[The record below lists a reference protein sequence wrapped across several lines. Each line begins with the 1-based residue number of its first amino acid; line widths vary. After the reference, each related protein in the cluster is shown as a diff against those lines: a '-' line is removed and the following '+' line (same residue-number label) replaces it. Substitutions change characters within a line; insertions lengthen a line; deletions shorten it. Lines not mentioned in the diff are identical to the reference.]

1 MSELST
7 AATAKSLYR
16 FTMTV
21 FVAYKV
27 FCVCVQGFQYTD
39 SDQTVMWQAAMDMAG
54 GDFHNL
60 FWYGQTYSSNLESLL
75 AVPLLWLKV
84 PVYYALP
91 IVSGLLSL
99 LPVVLFADI
108 AARNGRM
115 MGAVFV
121 LLFSL
126 SFPAE
131 HWQTAMLSRGFI
143 QGIACVSLGIYI
155 IYRTRMS
162 VMFSLAGLLIAG
174 GIWQNP
180 NAVFLLCAIPLMLH
194 RFRPLS
200 RITIALSGAVAATL
214 MWFALRA
221 LAIRHMEYVVHP
233 EPAFEWSFQQVGNQ
247 FNNLDRF
254 ISHTLPLGLS
264 AIFILFLYLY
274 IIPKNLKI
282 YATLLFIVC
291 IFIFISGFKKTA
303 DYSDNIFFGPGRFI
317 LSLPYLLLLIL
328 AFSEKDTLNI
338 NSKIMKALILLLFV
352 FFSFDFSNK
361 SNIQFMCR
369 EYGPVFAEKI
379 SELNKNCDEIKR
391 ISDENQ
397 VEFILMGDHY
407 MLETITCGCRG
418 FIRDFPV
425 ALRPKYER
433 RGWLWAQYGKQIP
446 GKVLLL
452 ESHQTEDTLK
462 QNWMVK
468 RVEVRGNGYILTT
481 GNKTNKE
488 IMQTLFPSEHF
499 H

>member
-1 MSELST
+1 MSEHSAST
-7 AATAKSLYR
+7 SPKSLYR
-16 FTMTV
+16 FTLAV
-21 FVAYKV
+21 FIAYKI
-27 FCVCVQGFQYTD
+27 FCVFKLGFQYTD
-39 SDQTVMWQAAMDMAG
+39 SDQTVMWQAAMDMAE

-108 AARNGRM
+108 AARNGRL
-115 MGAVFV
+115 MGAIFV
-121 LLFSL
+121 LIFSL
-126 SFPAE
+126 AFPAE
-131 HWQTAMLSRGFI
+131 HWQTTMLSRGFI
-143 QGIACVSLGIYI
+143 QGIACVSLGIYV

-162 VMFSLAGLLIAG
+162 VMFALAGLLIAG

-180 NAVFLLCAIPLMLH
+180 NSVFLLCAIPLVLH

-221 LAIRHMEYVVHP
+221 LAIRHMDYVVHP
-233 EPAFEWSFQQVGNQ
+233 EPDLEWSLQQVGYQ
-247 FNNLDRF
+247 FNNLDGF

-317 LSLPYLLLLIL
+317 LSLPYVLLFVLSFTEIN
-328 AFSEKDTLNI
+328 TLNI
-338 NSKIMKALILLLFV
+338 SRRIMKALVVILFV
-352 FFSFDFSNK
+352 LFSYDFSNK
-361 SNIQFMCR
+361 SNIEFMCR
-369 EYGPVFAEKI
+369 EYAPVFAEKI
-379 SELNKNCDEIKR
+379 TELNKNCKEIKR
-391 ISDENQ
+391 VSDKNH

-407 MLETITCGCRG
+407 MLETITCGCNG

-452 ESHQTEDTLK
+452 ESHLPEDTLK
-462 QNWMVK
+462 QKWK
-468 RVEVRGNGYILTT
+468 IERVDVRGNGFILTT
-481 GNKTNKE
+481 GNKTNRE